1 MFKIFNQAFLWDA
14 GGEISMWQFK
24 YFGGG
29 GFNHLA
35 LLQCFFDLHRDY
47 KDNDDDDQND
57 NDDADDDD
65 QDDDNVGASRPSS
78 NPIMPIVAPTF

>member
-1 MFKIFNQAFLWDA
+1 MTIQILWWWR
-14 GGEISMWQFK
+14 IQP
-24 YFGGG
+24 FG
-29 GFNHLA
+29 

-65 QDDDNVGASRPSS
+65 QDDDDDADDDDQDDDNVGASRPSS

>member
-1 MFKIFNQAFLWDA
+1 MTIQILWWWR
-14 GGEISMWQFK
+14 IQP
-24 YFGGG
+24 FG
-29 GFNHLA
+29 